1 MILTD
6 SKENFALENL
16 NIKKQY
22 EWDIC
27 LYKYCVDW
35 MEKKFAS
42 TNQSAKRWST
52 YGLGLICIWSVK
64 IWIGIRF
71 SLSNQWIWF
80 DWTHLNP

>member
-1 MILTD
+1 MILTG
-6 SKENFALENL
+6 SKVNFTLENL
-16 NIKKQY
+16 IEKKQY

-35 MEKKFAS
+35 MKKKIAS
-42 TNQSAKRWST
+42 TNQSGKLWIT
-52 YGLGLICIWSVK
+52 YGLDMICIRSEK

-80 DWTHLNP
+80 DWTH